1 MDLHAGGKC
10 AEELSEI
17 GPVTSAECQNHGR
30 QTEGTVVHDVRVNCL
45 GSGWVCHAQVV
56 VQQHWRQW
64 QLNNTAYTQQ
74 HALHFFCTLY

>member
-10 AEELSEI
+10 AEELREI

-56 VQQHWRQW
+56 V
-64 QLNNTAYTQQ
+64 
-74 HALHFFCTLY
+74 